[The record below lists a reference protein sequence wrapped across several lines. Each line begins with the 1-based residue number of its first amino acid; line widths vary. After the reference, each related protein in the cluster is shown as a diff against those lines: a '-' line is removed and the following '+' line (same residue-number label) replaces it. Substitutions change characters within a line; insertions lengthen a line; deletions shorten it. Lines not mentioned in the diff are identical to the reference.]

1 MVFFS
6 RGLSDELLF
15 ELRLAPACNVVIG
28 SDETQ
33 LACELSDI
41 QLELNSFT
49 VKNSLMRPCLTTKR
63 KEIHAR
69 TRHSSQENLSR

>member
-49 VKNSLMRPCLTTKR
+49 VKNCEKV
-63 KEIHAR
+63 
-69 TRHSSQENLSR
+69 

>member
-49 VKNSLMRPCLTTKR
+49 VKNSLMRSCLATKR
-63 KEIHAR
+63 ERDSCTNTSLI
-69 TRHSSQENLSR
+69 SRKPK

>member
-49 VKNSLMRPCLTTKR
+49 VKNSPMRPCLTTKR
-63 KEIHAR
+63 KEIHVR